1 MRYPDSDHCH
11 NGRFFN
17 PGVAAHTLK
26 DMLRWRRTST
36 PGAWRRTIPAT
47 PGAAPAA
54 RVSGGE
60 LAVTFVGHSTVLLQT
75 EGLNIL
81 TDPIWSERCSP
92 VSWAGPRRHRIP
104 GIRLEEL
111 PKIDLILLSHNH
123 YDHCDLPTL
132 RHLVQRDAP
141 TIACP
146 LGLARLL
153 RRLGFDQIM
162 ELDWEQTASF
172 AAAELR
178 CVRAQHFAARGPF
191 DRDRTLWC
199 GWAVTLPSGTLYF
212 AGDSGFGSFFQEIA
226 RKLGPIR
233 LALLPIGAYEP
244 EWFMGSV
251 HMSPAQAVAVHRI
264 LQPQESIAIHYGTF
278 SLADDGELAPA
289 EALREELQRNPP
301 PTPFRMIPEGECYR
315 IAAPQTVRAGE
326 PALS

>member
-1 MRYPDSDHCH
+1 MRYPDSDHCR

-17 PGVAAHTLK
+17 PGIAAHTLK
-26 DMLRWRRTST
+26 DVLRWRRTST
-36 PGAWRRTIPAT
+36 PGTWRRTIPAV

-54 RVSGGE
+54 RVEGGE

-104 GIRLEEL
+104 GIRMEEL

-141 TIACP
+141 AIACP

-153 RRLGFDQIM
+153 RRLGFDQIV
-162 ELDWEQTASF
+162 ELDWGQTAPF
-172 AAAELR
+172 GAAELR
-178 CVRAQHFAARGPF
+178 CVRAQHFAARGIF
-191 DRDRTLWC
+191 DRYRTLWC
-199 GWAVTLPSGTLYF
+199 GWAVTLTSGTLYF
-212 AGDSGFGSFFQEIA
+212 AGDSGFGPFFHEIA
-226 RKLGPIR
+226 RALGPIR
-233 LALLPIGAYEP
+233 LALLPIGAYQP

-251 HMSPAQAVAVHRI
+251 HMSPTEAVAVHRI
-264 LQPQESIAIHYGTF
+264 LQPQESIAIHHGTF
-278 SLADDGELAPA
+278 SLADDGELVPA
-289 EALREELQRNPP
+289 AALDEELRRNPP
-301 PTPFRMIPEGECYR
+301 ATPFRIIPEGQCYR
-315 IAAPQTVRAGE
+315 MPAPQSFCVEMPT
-326 PALS
+326 LS